1 MAGFSE
7 LSACPSDAQGSNRHS
22 LRTTISKEELH
33 MRLEEIKDTI
43 MSMDTGEQK
52 RLIMEVV
59 PQVWGRVSDDTSCV
73 MKL

>member
-1 MAGFSE
+1 
-7 LSACPSDAQGSNRHS
+7 
-22 LRTTISKEELH
+22 